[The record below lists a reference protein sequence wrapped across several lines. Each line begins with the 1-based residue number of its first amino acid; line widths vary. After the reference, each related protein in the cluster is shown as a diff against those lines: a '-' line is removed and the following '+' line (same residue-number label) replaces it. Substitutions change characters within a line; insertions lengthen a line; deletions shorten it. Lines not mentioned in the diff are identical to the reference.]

1 MRNVH
6 DDAPVLFRTR
16 WALSY
21 LRGPLTLAEIGR
33 LTPATDRPGPA
44 TVLSTAIGAAPAADS
59 ESTRQS
65 ASTSARAPGP
75 TTGTRPVVQH
85 GVAERFLVSS
95 NASTPPH
102 YVARLG
108 ARVRAHYVDSK
119 AGLDTWQTRWYL
131 APLTADG
138 PDWSQA
144 EIVAEPGPQ
153 FVSEPAAGATFG
165 DTPATALSAREYKRW
180 AAALEDHVYR
190 GDALEL
196 LRCQALKT
204 TAAPGMSEGEFRA
217 RLALTLREKRD
228 AEVDALRKKYASR
241 LGTLED
247 RARRAAQK
255 VEREKAQASSQTLSS
270 ALSVGGSLLGALFG
284 GGRRG
289 SSMSKA
295 STAARTVGRV
305 GKERADVA
313 HAEADERALREQLA
327 ALEMEL
333 ETETAQLESGLD
345 PQSIQ
350 LERLPVKP
358 RKTDLAVDEL
368 AIVWRP

>member
-1 MRNVH
+1 MSNLAQRVFLMRNVH
-6 DDAPVLFRTR
+6 DDAPVLFQH
-16 WALSY
+16 ALGA
-21 LRGPLTLAEIGR
+21 LLPARPADARGDRAADTGDGQAGPRHRPLDG
-33 LTPATDRPGPA
+33 
-44 TVLSTAIGAAPAADS
+44 IGAASAADS

-119 AGLDTWQTRWYL
+119 AGLDTWQTRYYL

-165 DTPATALSAREYKRW
+165 DAPAAALSAREYKRW

-190 GDALEL
+190 SDALEL
-196 LRCQALKT
+196 LR
-204 TAAPGMSEGEFRA
+204 
-217 RLALTLREKRD
+217 
-228 AEVDALRKKYASR
+228 
-241 LGTLED
+241 
-247 RARRAAQK
+247 ARRS
-255 VEREKAQASSQTLSS
+255 RPPPL
-270 ALSVGGSLLGALFG
+270 
-284 GGRRG
+284 
-289 SSMSKA
+289 
-295 STAARTVGRV
+295 
-305 GKERADVA
+305 RA
-313 HAEADERALREQLA
+313 
-327 ALEMEL
+327 
-333 ETETAQLESGLD
+333 
-345 PQSIQ
+345 
-350 LERLPVKP
+350 
-358 RKTDLAVDEL
+358 
-368 AIVWRP
+368 